1 MNYYKIMKLWKLNN
15 WKKIETWTIMQ
26 LRNYEN
32 LIIELENMNK
42 KVNNFIYELLK
53 KYELFWLFLQ
63 TNNIVHNL
71 VEQKTNFFTKSL
83 QWTKQKVERKYN

>member
-1 MNYYKIMKLWKLNN
+1 
-15 WKKIETWTIMQ
+15 
-26 LRNYEN
+26 
-32 LIIELENMNK
+32 MNK

-53 KYELFWLFLQ
+53 KYELFLLFLQ

-71 VEQKTNFFTKSL
+71 VEKNTNFFTKSL